1 MENNQINLFG
11 ELEEK
16 DKAKSVSNS
25 GKTKIEIS
33 NKNDI
38 VRLEEINANNDRTDN
53 ELEIILSIM
62 EKSGTN
68 EKIDTIRENE
78 DNERLKEILFYTF
91 NPLLV
96 FGISSKK
103 IEKEINLT
111 PNFTAKDIVDLLK
124 YLKENNTGTD
134 QVICNVQAFLKAQ
147 NGRYKDILIDII
159 TKSLTLGINAKSI
172 NKVWDNF
179 IPDYEVQ
186 QGERLENNIDK
197 LIESGRKII
206 VTQKYDGQRCSARVE
221 NHNVIM
227 YSRNGKIYEGMHQ
240 LESELSKL
248 EDGMY
253 DGELLINVKDERDSD
268 NVPTFIKKDNSK
280 HIKVE
285 SSLIPKEEGDGS
297 GTSVKGQYTEFN
309 QDLLNKIYAPK
320 ESKELFKDTASLV
333 NSDLE
338 EKYNVN
344 IWLYDMTPL
353 ENFDKMEDYD
363 VPVEIRKKELRE
375 RVAKVSQECPHLKE
389 TKYLYE
395 GEFDNNIIQDLLK
408 QVIDLHQEGMM
419 INVYGSPYEFNRSKN
434 MLKVKQMYPIDLR
447 VIDVLEGSGANKGK
461 AGALLVN
468 YKGNSLKVGSGLT
481 KELREKFWEDKES
494 IIGKIITIKY
504 FEETTNKKDNS
515 KSLRFPIFLEVREDK
530 DEESYN

>member
-1 MENNQINLFG
+1 MQEDNQINLFG
-11 ELEEK
+11 EMEERTNEK
-16 DKAKSVSNS
+16 VDN
-25 GKTKIEIS
+25 KIE
-33 NKNDI
+33 KNN
-38 VRLEEINANNDRTDN
+38 INSDKIDN
-53 ELEIILSIM
+53 ELEIILRIM
-62 EKSGTN
+62 AKSGTN

-78 DNERLKEILFYTF
+78 GNERLKEILFYTF

-111 PNFTAKDIVDLLK
+111 PNFEADDIVKLLK
-124 YLKENNTGTD
+124 YLKDNNTGTD
-134 QVICNVQAFLKAQ
+134 QVICNVQTFLKTQ
-147 NGRYKDILIDII
+147 NKKYKSILIDII

-240 LESELSKL
+240 LENELSKL

-253 DGELLINVKDERDSD
+253 DGELLINVKDERDNN
-268 NVPTFIKKDNSK
+268 NVPQFIKKYDC
-280 HIKVE
+280 
-285 SSLIPKEEGDGS
+285 
-297 GTSVKGQYTEFN
+297 EFS

-338 EKYNVN
+338 DKYNVN

-363 VPVEIRKKELRE
+363 VPVEVRKKELKE
-375 RVAKVSQECPHLKE
+375 RVQKVASECPHLKE

-395 GEFDNNIIQDLLK
+395 GEFDNTIIQDLLK
-408 QVIDLHQEGMM
+408 QVIELHQEGMM

-468 YKGNSLKVGSGLT
+468 YKGNPLKVGSGLT
-481 KELREKFWEDKES
+481 KELREKFWEDKNS

>member
-1 MENNQINLFG
+1 MDDNQINLF
-11 ELEEK
+11 EEGTS
-16 DKAKSVSNS
+16 DKFNNKLKENNVNS
-25 GKTKIEIS
+25 KIESQLDTINIS
-33 NKNDI
+33 SDKI
-38 VRLEEINANNDRTDN
+38 DN

-103 IEKEINLT
+103 IEKEINLAE
-111 PNFTAKDIVDLLK
+111 NFKANDIVELLK
-124 YLKENNTGTD
+124 YLKEHNTGTD
-134 QVICNVQAFLKAQ
+134 QVICNVQAFLKTQ
-147 NGRYKDILIDII
+147 NIKYKDILIDII

-172 NKVWDNF
+172 NKVWSNF

-240 LESELSKL
+240 LEKELSKL

-253 DGELLINVKDERDSD
+253 DGELLINVKDERDD
-268 NVPTFIKKDNSK
+268 NNIPKFIKCENSTNIDNEDNSTK
-280 HIKVE
+280 K
-285 SSLIPKEEGDGS
+285 DD
-297 GTSVKGQYTEFN
+297 KGNKINTEFS
-309 QDLLNKIYAPK
+309 QDLLSKIYAPK

-338 EKYNVN
+338 EKFNVN

-353 ENFDKMEDYD
+353 ENFDNMEDYE
-363 VPVEIRKKELRE
+363 VPVEVRKKELKE
-375 RVAKVSQECPHLKE
+375 RIAKVQKECPHLKE

-447 VIDVLEGSGANKGK
+447 VTDVLEGSGANKGK
-461 AGALLVN
+461 AGALLVD
-468 YKGNSLKVGSGLT
+468 YKGSPLKVGSGLT
-481 KELREKFWEDKES
+481 KELREKFWEDKNS

>member
-1 MENNQINLFG
+1 MQDEQVSLFG
-11 ELEEK
+11 DDQESKNVISKK
-16 DKAKSVSNS
+16 DKGTFNEDNN
-25 GKTKIEIS
+25 KI
-33 NKNDI
+33 
-38 VRLEEINANNDRTDN
+38 DN

-62 EKSGTN
+62 KKTGTN
-68 EKIDTIRENE
+68 EKIETIRIHE
-78 DNERLKEILFYTF
+78 DNERLKKILFYTF

-111 PNFTAKDIVDLLK
+111 PNFEANDIVEVLE

-134 QVICNVQAFLKAQ
+134 QVICNIQ
-147 NGRYKDILIDII
+147 NFIKKQNPKYRNILIDII

-172 NKVWDNF
+172 NKVWKNF

-197 LIESGRKII
+197 LIESGKKII

-221 NHNVIM
+221 NHNVIL
-227 YSRNGKIYEGMHQ
+227 YSRNGKIYEGLTQ
-240 LESELSKL
+240 LENELSKL
-248 EDGMY
+248 DDGMY
-253 DGELLINVKDERDSD
+253 DGELLINVKDERDEN
-268 NVPTFIKKDNSK
+268 NVPTFIKKYDCDFDK
-280 HIKVE
+280 
-285 SSLIPKEEGDGS
+285 
-297 GTSVKGQYTEFN
+297 
-309 QDLLNKIYAPK
+309 DLLSKIYAPK

-338 EKYNVN
+338 NKYNVN

-353 ENFDKMEDYD
+353 ENFDNMEDYD
-363 VPVEIRKKELRE
+363 APVEERKKELRE
-375 RVAKVSQECPHLKE
+375 RIAKVANICPHLKE

-395 GEFDNNIIQDLLK
+395 GEFNNNIIQDMLK
-408 QVIDLHQEGMM
+408 QVITLHQEGMM
-419 INVYGSPYEFNRSKN
+419 INVYGSPYEFDRSKN

-468 YKGNSLKVGSGLT
+468 YKGSPLKVGSGLT
-481 KELREKFWEDKES
+481 KELRENFWQDKDS

>member
-1 MENNQINLFG
+1 MGNDQMNLFG
-11 ELEEK
+11 EMKEETN
-16 DKAKSVSNS
+16 DNNN
-25 GKTKIEIS
+25 EI
-33 NKNDI
+33 
-38 VRLEEINANNDRTDN
+38 DN

-62 EKSGTN
+62 KKNGTN

-78 DNERLKEILFYTF
+78 DNERLKEILFLTF

-103 IEKEINLT
+103 IEKQINLT
-111 PNFTAKDIVDLLK
+111 PNFEVKDIVELLK

-134 QVICNVQAFLKAQ
+134 QVICNVQAFLKTQ
-147 NGRYKDILIDII
+147 NEKYKNILIDII

-172 NKVWDNF
+172 NKVWSNF

-240 LESELSKL
+240 LENELSKL

-253 DGELLINVKDERDSD
+253 DGELLINVKDERDNN
-268 NVPTFIKKDNSK
+268 NVPKFIKYENSTNTK
-280 HIKVE
+280 
-285 SSLIPKEEGDGS
+285 KEENLID
-297 GTSVKGQYTEFN
+297 TENVENSVKEGNEKKQVFVKERNTDFS

-338 EKYNVN
+338 EKFNVN

-363 VPVEIRKKELRE
+363 VPVEVRKKELRE
-375 RVAKVSQECPHLKE
+375 RIAKVASECPHLKE

-419 INVYGSPYEFNRSKN
+419 INVYGSPYEFSRSRN

-447 VIDVLEGSGANKGK
+447 VTDVLEGSGANKGK

-468 YKGNSLKVGSGLT
+468 YKGNPLKVGSGLT
-481 KELREKFWEDKES
+481 KELREKFWEDKNS

-515 KSLRFPIFLEVREDK
+515 KSLRFPIFLEIREDK

>member
-1 MENNQINLFG
+1 MKDEQINLFG
-11 ELEEK
+11 ELENTNNKKNETTGNMK
-16 DKAKSVSNS
+16 IDDKSESSNNES
-25 GKTKIEIS
+25 I
-33 NKNDI
+33 
-38 VRLEEINANNDRTDN
+38 DN

-62 EKSGTN
+62 EKSGTL
-68 EKIDTIRENE
+68 EKIDTIRQNE
-78 DNERLKEILFYTF
+78 QNERLKEILFYTF

-103 IEKEINLT
+103 IEKEVNLT
-111 PNFTAKDIVDLLK
+111 PTFEAKDIVQILK

-134 QVICNVQAFLKAQ
+134 QVICNVQHFLKNQ
-147 NGRYKDILIDII
+147 NKKYKNVLIDII

-172 NKVWDNF
+172 NKVWSNF

-197 LIESGRKII
+197 LIESGRHII

-221 NHNVIM
+221 NHKVLM

-240 LESELSKL
+240 LENELAKL

-253 DGELLINVKDERDSD
+253 DGELLINVKDNRDD
-268 NVPTFIKKDNSK
+268 NNVPQFIKECNC
-280 HIKVE
+280 
-285 SSLIPKEEGDGS
+285 
-297 GTSVKGQYTEFN
+297 EFN
-309 QDLLNKIYAPK
+309 EDLLNKIYAPK

-333 NSDLE
+333 NSDLD
-338 EKYNVN
+338 EKCNVN

-353 ENFDKMEDYD
+353 ENFDNMKDWD
-363 VPVEIRKKELRE
+363 VPVEVRKKELKDRISK
-375 RVAKVSQECPHLKE
+375 VADQCPHLKE
-389 TKYLYE
+389 TKYLYD
-395 GEFDNNIIQDLLK
+395 GEFNNSIIQDLLK
-408 QVIDLHQEGMM
+408 QVIELHQEGMM

-447 VIDVLEGSGANKGK
+447 VVDVLEGSGINKGK
-461 AGALLVN
+461 VGALLVN
-468 YKGNSLKVGSGLT
+468 YKGSPLKVGSGLT
-481 KELREKFWEDKES
+481 KELREKFWKDKNS

>member
-1 MENNQINLFG
+1 MGNDQMNLFG
-11 ELEEK
+11 EMKEETN
-16 DKAKSVSNS
+16 DNNN
-25 GKTKIEIS
+25 EI
-33 NKNDI
+33 
-38 VRLEEINANNDRTDN
+38 DN

-62 EKSGTN
+62 KKNGTN

-78 DNERLKEILFYTF
+78 DNERLKEILFLTF

-103 IEKEINLT
+103 IEKQINLT
-111 PNFTAKDIVDLLK
+111 PNFEVKDIVELLK

-134 QVICNVQAFLKAQ
+134 QVICNVQAFLKTQ
-147 NGRYKDILIDII
+147 NEKYKNILIDII

-172 NKVWDNF
+172 NKVWSNF

-240 LESELSKL
+240 LENELSKL

-253 DGELLINVKDERDSD
+253 DGELLINVKDERDNN
-268 NVPTFIKKDNSK
+268 NVPKFIKYENSTK
-280 HIKVE
+280 
-285 SSLIPKEEGDGS
+285 KEDEGN
-297 GTSVKGQYTEFN
+297 KINTELS
-309 QDLLNKIYAPK
+309 QDLLSKIYAPK

-338 EKYNVN
+338 EKFNVN

-353 ENFDKMEDYD
+353 KNFDKMEDYD
-363 VPVEIRKKELRE
+363 VPVEVRKKELRE
-375 RVAKVSQECPHLKE
+375 RIAKVASECPHLKE

-419 INVYGSPYEFNRSKN
+419 INVYGSPYEFSRSRN

-447 VIDVLEGSGANKGK
+447 VTDVLEGSGANKGK

-468 YKGNSLKVGSGLT
+468 YKGNPLKVGSGLT
-481 KELREKFWEDKES
+481 KELREKFWEDKNS

-515 KSLRFPIFLEVREDK
+515 KSLRFPIFLEIREDK